1 MTRRILI
8 VEDNL
13 SLQGMYRTALDFQ
26 GFDVDVASDGLSAL
40 WHIQE
45 KKPDAIVLDL
55 GLPFLRGEA
64 ILTELAAS
72 PSMRQ
77 IPVVVVTGSEPA
89 YVPGWTGAILKK
101 PCDADRLIST
111 ISSMFKPKK
120 RMAKARPRTSQ
131 R

>member
-8 VEDNL
+8 VEDDL
-13 SLQGMYRTALDFQ
+13 SLQGMYRTALDFR
-26 GFDVDVASDGLSAL
+26 GFEVDVASDGLSAL

-72 PSMRQ
+72 SSMRQ
-77 IPVVVVTGSEPA
+77 IPVLVVTGSEPRH
-89 YVPGWTGAILKK
+89 VPGWTGAILKK
-101 PCDADRLIST
+101 PCDADRLISA
-111 ISSMFKPKK
+111 ISRIFKPKK
-120 RMAKARPRTSQ
+120 RMARATPRTPA